1 MLTCNGIGQTAKY
14 LKVALFAVY
23 SYLSGNPLKS
33 TVALGFGIRL
43 RSGLPLLIP
52 VEFRR
57 LIRNGDLKWI
67 RIWVSILNIYRA
79 FNVKTPDPETAY
91 KTIRKPLQ
99 LPMPNFEKFTYFARY
114 VFPALVKEQARITG
128 VPYPLYKYTSNLGL
142 IIRSAAANLRGL
154 SLFSII
160 LDAKAWFAAP
170 TNHILDWFKLHKDA
184 TAAALMTG
192 ISREEHFPRDDD
204 LRSRQKDFTLGFPP
218 FKDAADKQKYLDT
231 IYNPFIEEIQEEGS
245 LSAWITDAWKGAKE
259 YWARPLV
266 NSWLTGRLF
275 NFAAPGGKLRTV
287 AICDYWTQIAMKPI
301 HDHLFSI
308 LKVLCR
314 NDATFD
320 QQGTVDRYWEM
331 EHKPHWS
338 FDLSAAT
345 DSIPITLY
353 IEVLAPFLQEEG
365 ESYESAYNK
374 ALLWSK
380 IMTDR
385 DFALPSPKK
394 RELGYTGVEQ
404 ARDIRYGTG
413 QPMGAY
419 SSWASMALVHHA
431 LVQYAAWMKG
441 QSDATNSS
449 WFDSYL
455 VLGDDVD
462 ISRCS
467 QTAENYQ
474 LACADFAIK
483 IGLAKS
489 LKSNSNFFE
498 FANQRLSDNGN
509 ISPLSFLE
517 EISSQTWNSRVEFAS
532 RISKRL
538 GIKMNPSTLFRLVTS
553 ARQWQMLI
561 PEFQGMRDRVLTR
574 FLHFILLGP
583 LKVCWHSEEPI
594 SVVSIT
600 HWLQHLNKGLLEPVI
615 KTREEAERIDQLICK
630 SVIAKIRAIIEATES
645 KLNAKMFP
653 FQQQTPSVPEI
664 SSLPPFSI
672 SVASNI
678 SLLGL
683 FPILMGHFKS
693 AGKYSENFL
702 TAVKRLSLSDGELH
716 QIRSYFDMFDTATIS
731 VPKLAPISYTYIFA
745 CAYHANEDL
754 RRQMEEL
761 KTQLNKL
768 AKQSEDRDVPFQLFN
783 LLVKETK
790 SPLAEL
796 ILLYSKV
803 TALPQPIRL
812 DTLGISAVALGVKPV
827 VHPQD
832 VACELLNE
840 ILPVIAQWTG
850 VAVSNLPVLPA
861 GGKGFKPWM
870 FRKLTHFYKKMR
882 EESSK
887 VKMSVYR

>member
-1 MLTCNGIGQTAKY
+1 
-14 LKVALFAVY
+14 
-23 SYLSGNPLKS
+23 
-33 TVALGFGIRL
+33 
-43 RSGLPLLIP
+43 
-52 VEFRR
+52 
-57 LIRNGDLKWI
+57 
-67 RIWVSILNIYRA
+67 
-79 FNVKTPDPETAY
+79 
-91 KTIRKPLQ
+91 
-99 LPMPNFEKFTYFARY
+99 
-114 VFPALVKEQARITG
+114 
-128 VPYPLYKYTSNLGL
+128 
-142 IIRSAAANLRGL
+142 
-154 SLFSII
+154 
-160 LDAKAWFAAP
+160 
-170 TNHILDWFKLHKDA
+170 
-184 TAAALMTG
+184 
-192 ISREEHFPRDDD
+192 
-204 LRSRQKDFTLGFPP
+204 
-218 FKDAADKQKYLDT
+218 
-231 IYNPFIEEIQEEGS
+231 
-245 LSAWITDAWKGAKE
+245 
-259 YWARPLV
+259 
-266 NSWLTGRLF
+266 
-275 NFAAPGGKLRTV
+275 
-287 AICDYWTQIAMKPI
+287 MKPI
-301 HDHLFSI
+301 HDHIFSI
-308 LKVLCR
+308 LKVLR
-314 NDATFD
+314 GNDATFD
-320 QQGTVDRYWEM
+320 QQGTVDQYWEAG
-331 EHKPHWS
+331 HKPHWS

-353 IEVLAPFLQEEG
+353 IHVLAPFFQEEG
-365 ESYESAYNK
+365 EDYESAYNK

-385 DFALPSPKK
+385 EFALPSPKK
-394 RELGYTGVEQ
+394 REMGYTGTEQ
-404 ARDIRYGTG
+404 ARSIRYGTG

-441 QSDATNSS
+441 QSDATNAS

-489 LKSNSNFFE
+489 LHSESNFFE

-532 RISKRL
+532 RIAKRL
-538 GIKMNPSTLFRLVTS
+538 GITMNPSTLFRLVTS
-553 ARQWQMLI
+553 ARQWQALI

-594 SVVSIT
+594 SVDSIT

-615 KTREEAERIDQLICK
+615 KSREEAERIDQLICK
-630 SVIAKIRAIIEATES
+630 SVAAKIGAVIKATES
-645 KLNAKMFP
+645 KLNAQMFP
-653 FQQQTPSVPEI
+653 FEQATPVAPNNPPG
-664 SSLPPFSI
+664 LPPFSI

-702 TAVKRLSLSDGELH
+702 TAVDRLGLSREHIH
-716 QIRSYFDMFDTATIS
+716 QIRSYFNMFDTATLC
-731 VPKLAPISYTYIFA
+731 VPKLAPVSYTYIFS
-745 CAYHANEDL
+745 CAYMANEDL

-768 AKQSEDRDVPFQLFN
+768 VKRADDRDVPFQLFN
-783 LLVKETK
+783 LLVKEEKTP

-796 ILLYSKV
+796 IYLYSKV

-812 DTLGISAVALGVKPV
+812 DLNGINAIALGVKPV

-861 GGKGFKPWM
+861 GGKGIQPWM
-870 FRKLTHFYKKMR
+870 FRKLTSFYKKMR
-882 EESSK
+882 EELSK